1 MSYWDGVI
9 TCSPLS
15 STCVVD
21 WGAVTTGLAVL
32 VALGVGVTPVLR
44 DRWHR
49 QRQAKMVARI
59 AVGEVALMEH
69 RLGVAAGSIAM
80 CGNFVNYWTHQE
92 IGKLIAQVS
101 ADGVTTLIPH
111 VHSLPKYL
119 EQRLAKCIG
128 LLKAFERSLTKD
140 EKAVPYETVRM
151 HEERKYYIGL
161 ASNLQ
166 ELRQDLCKWSKEKF
180 EDLTSAI
187 EIGVADANVRA
198 FDEMTRY
205 QSTNGT
211 GRTQRADPPL
221 LDSESVSSHQP
232 SLRSR
237 WICRVWS
244 KLSGLF

>member
-1 MSYWDGVI
+1 MSKWDGVI
-9 TCSPLS
+9 ICSPLS

-21 WGAVTTGLAVL
+21 WAAVTTGLAVL

-69 RLGVAAGSIAM
+69 RLRVAGGSIAM
-80 CGNFVNYWTHQE
+80 YGGNVNHWTHQE

-111 VHSLPKYL
+111 VHSLPRYL

-128 LLKAFERSLTKD
+128 LLKAFERSLTKG
-140 EKAVPYETVRM
+140 EKTRPYETVRM
-151 HEERKYYIGL
+151 HVEHNYYIGL
-161 ASNLQ
+161 ADSLK
-166 ELRQDLCKWSKEKF
+166 ELRQDLCKWSKEDF

-187 EIGVADANVRA
+187 ETGVTDANLRA
-198 FDEMTRY
+198 VDEMARY
-205 QSTNGT
+205 QSANPPSWN
-211 GRTQRADPPL
+211 QRADPTEVDPK
-221 LDSESVSSHQP
+221 SVTSHQP
-232 SLRSR
+232 PLRSR
-237 WICRVWS
+237 WICRAWS
-244 KLSGLF
+244 KVSGLF